1 MIRVFLDSSVLFS
14 ACYSATGHSRDLI
27 MMAQRE
33 EIQLVSSRYVL
44 EETRRNLQR
53 KSPDYLLFLD
63 FILDNLQIE
72 IVKPTKRQVL
82 STAEHVKLKDAPIV
96 AAARRAKVN
105 ILVSLDKEHLLDNQ
119 KVAKLAGAKV
129 LTPREA
135 IQTLRSN

>member
-1 MIRVFLDSSVLFS
+1 
-14 ACYSATGHSRDLI
+14 

-33 EIQLVSSRYVL
+33 EIQLVSRRYVL
-44 EETRRNLQR
+44 EETRRNLQK

-72 IVKPTKRQVL
+72 IVKPTKWQVL
-82 STAEHVKLKDAPIV
+82 SAAKHVELKDAPIV
-96 AAARRAKVN
+96 AATKRGKAE
-105 ILVSLDKEHLLDNQ
+105 ILVTLDKEHLLDNQ

-135 IQTLRSN
+135 TQTLKSN